1 MPNIQLTAEAI
12 RVQGQPKVLLC
23 ASLFYFRIPREN
35 WEERMQQLRMAG
47 YNCIDVY
54 IPWNFHELR
63 PGEWHF
69 EDMHDVA
76 AFLSLAAKNSLYVI
90 ARPGPYICSEWD
102 GGALPSWLYQQNL
115 ALRQDDGAYLAELNR
130 WLHKVLP
137 LVAAHEVGRGGS
149 VVAVQLENE
158 MDYFSCQK
166 PKAYMEKMRDT
177 ARACGITVPLTACAG
192 QCDVQGAYGYASDVY
207 PTFNAYCAL
216 DFAHLE
222 TQLAHMRR
230 LAAEAGTPL
239 MITETDR
246 EHDKLKREIAS
257 GARLVS
263 PYNQVGGSDIDM
275 TNGITNWAAD
285 VRKPLSLM
293 ASDYDFDSMITVD
306 GRLRAEAG
314 KARLLGNLLASFGA
328 QLALAEPCEPPFL
341 PECDF
346 PTALNLR
353 EDGSDEPCFPSLRMA
368 CGWLVGATNLGQAE
382 GSLRFLLDGRSVSV
396 RMLPGETKLLPW
408 QVSLAPWGSDA
419 VVQWAEAELYSLEPM
434 QSGLRVT
441 FVGDADARAAV
452 ALNGQTVM
460 VQGERWVSVDDRL
473 WMRVLSPDEA
483 VLDCPLL
490 PPLRENLPSVVRAKS
505 VDAVA
510 AHPFS
515 LREHAQ
521 PTSEGI
527 RTMEAAGI
535 YRGDVFYE
543 TELPEDSQLLLK
555 DAADLLWATDA
566 KGCKAFYGD
575 GSSQL
580 LTASAG
586 FWQLRAQAWG
596 HSNFDDVR
604 QPALKM
610 GSTKGIGDL
619 TRILEQ
625 QNITDLWYI
634 YPEAKYAL
642 QQDPTLP
649 ETDRILST
657 TINTWSYPAMPMKA
671 DFVRRVFLRADCN
684 RFWLHIQEK
693 GVQVQASVN
702 GVAAGRLRA
711 NDPWLDLSAATVP
724 GQSVELRL
732 TVTRRF
738 SHETLGQVTLVSGQ
752 GMTQARMAGVPVE
765 TWQQL
770 RAQGTAD
777 QVVLPLT
784 LREGEER
791 MLTALLPAG
800 APKARTLVLEGS
812 GVQATLL
819 AHGHVCGRVMLAT
832 EGYPEVKGGSSRRV
846 YLPEAWADD
855 TVCMHVCGLGR
866 GGALTGI
873 SWEEIV
879 S

>member
-1 MPNIQLTAEAI
+1 MPNIQLTADAI
-12 RVQGQPKVLLC
+12 RIQGQPKVLLC
-23 ASLFYFRIPREN
+23 ASLFYFRIPHEN
-35 WEERMQQLRMAG
+35 WEERMQQLRMTG

-63 PGEWHF
+63 VNEWHF
-69 EDMHDVA
+69 EGMHDVA
-76 AFLSLAAKNSLYVI
+76 AFLSLAAKNGLYVV

-115 ALRQDDGAYLAELNR
+115 ALRQDDDAYLAQLNR

-137 LVAAHEVGRGGS
+137 LVAAHEIGRGGS

-158 MDYFSCQK
+158 MDYFSCRN

-177 ARACGITVPLTACAG
+177 ARACGITVPLTACVG
-192 QCDVQGAYGYASDVY
+192 QCDVQGAYGYAQGVN
-207 PTFNAYCAL
+207 PTFNAYCAA

-222 TQLAHMRR
+222 TQLTHMRK
-230 LAAEAGTPL
+230 LAAEACTPL

-246 EHDKLKREIAS
+246 EHDKLKRELVA
-257 GARLVS
+257 GAKLIS

-293 ASDYDFDSMITVD
+293 ASDYDFVSMITVD
-306 GRLRAEAG
+306 GKLRAEAG
-314 KARLLGNLLASFGA
+314 KARLLGNLLASFGE
-328 QLALAEPCEPPFL
+328 QLALAEPCEAPFI

-353 EDGSDEPCFPSLRMA
+353 DDGIDEPCFPSLHME
-368 CGWLVGATNLGQAE
+368 CGWLMGATNLGQAE
-382 GSLRFLLDGRSVSV
+382 GALRFTTDAGQACARLQ
-396 RMLPGETKLLPW
+396 PGETKLLPW
-408 QVSLAPWGSDA
+408 MLSLAPWGSDA
-419 VVQWAEAELYSLEPM
+419 VVQWSEAELYSLEPIR
-434 QSGLRVT
+434 SGLRVT
-441 FVGDADARAAV
+441 FVGDSDARASV
-452 ALNGQTVM
+452 TLNGQTVL
-460 VQGERWVSVDDRL
+460 VQGEKWVSAGDRVWL
-473 WMRVLSPDEA
+473 RVLSPDKA

-490 PPLRENLPSVVRAKS
+490 PPLVASIPSVLQTRT
-505 VDAVA
+505 VDAVNVHA
-510 AHPFS
+510 FS

-521 PTSEGI
+521 PACEGI
-527 RTMEAAGI
+527 CAMEAAGI

-543 TELPEDSQLLLK
+543 TDLPEDSQLLLK

-566 KGCKAFYGD
+566 KGCKALYSD

-586 FWQLRAQAWG
+586 RWQLRAQAWG

-610 GSTKGIGDL
+610 GSTKGIANL

-634 YPEAKYAL
+634 YPEAKYDT
-642 QQDPTLP
+642 QHDPTLP

-671 DFVRRVFLRADCN
+671 DFVRKVYLRADCD

-693 GVQVQASVN
+693 GVQVTASVN
-702 GVAAGRLRA
+702 GVVAGMLRA
-711 NDPWLDLSAATVP
+711 NDPWLDLSAAAVP

-752 GMTQARMAGVPVE
+752 GITRARMASVPVE

-770 RAQGTAD
+770 QPKSVAARVA
-777 QVVLPLT
+777 LPLT

-800 APKARTLVLEGS
+800 TPKSRMLVLEGS
-812 GVQATLL
+812 GIEATLL
-819 AHGHVCGRVMLAT
+819 AHGHVCGRIVLAT

-846 YLPEAWADD
+846 YLPAAWADD

-866 GGALTGI
+866 EGRLTGI
-873 SWEEIV
+873 TWEEIV